1 MSFIIEKSSSGNRVT
16 LRVIERLRSENLG
29 ELKAQIANTKPR
41 VVFDLEDVTLVDL
54 EVVRFLLACE
64 TSGIAVVRCSPYVR
78 EWIRR
83 ERESR

>member
-16 LRVIERLRSENLG
+16 LRVIERLLSENLG